1 MNRFSIWRTISM
13 KQSKTIFKTLK
24 FVYCSS
30 KRTVILI
37 AIFTFLLGLI
47 VPINTYIWS
56 KFINVL
62 FSSYESNVIPKLVF
76 VLILIW
82 CLWIVQMIIQKANK
96 YLKDMLTDHLNL
108 KITESILNKQ
118 NGMTMSQFDNPKIYN
133 KINKINTEGLS
144 RSISVTNNLILLL
157 QNIVSFIGTAVI
169 LVTYNPILL
178 ILLCFVFI
186 PILAIDI
193 KISTGLYEIYNERI
207 EKLRLV
213 TCLKDLML
221 RYENIKEIKIYNMGS
236 FLLNR
241 ITDTY
246 KKYLNQDKVIRKCNM
261 KKQIWGEI
269 GEYISKFCFTLYV
282 IIDGITKQKDIGT
295 IILYINT
302 IDILMQ
308 NIGDIE
314 YVLSEM
320 YDDNLYMESVF
331 DFLEEPMQHREGKK
345 KLENINSIELKD
357 IYFKYPNTEKYILE
371 NINLK
376 LYKEK
381 SYLLVG
387 ENGAGK
393 TTLVKIL
400 CGLYEPTSG
409 EIYINGENIKKYD
422 LESYRKRIGVVF
434 QDFIH
439 FPLSVEDNIKLG
451 NIDDYENDDSFNKM
465 AELVGVD
472 DIVNKLPEGYKTQ
485 LQNEWMDGTELSIGQ
500 WQKIAIARGL
510 FSNGSVLIM
519 DEPTA
524 SLDSLAENEI
534 FQCIKT
540 TLNKQISI
548 IISHRYSMAQIVDK
562 IIVISNNTIAE
573 EGQFTEL
580 IRKGG
585 KFYKYYSVQA
595 DRYKK
600 GKYDE

>member
-1 MNRFSIWRTISM
+1 M
-13 KQSKTIFKTLK
+13 
-24 FVYCSS
+24 
-30 KRTVILI
+30 
-37 AIFTFLLGLI
+37 
-47 VPINTYIWS
+47 
-56 KFINVL
+56 
-62 FSSYESNVIPKLVF
+62 
-76 VLILIW
+76 
-82 CLWIVQMIIQKANK
+82 
-96 YLKDMLTDHLNL
+96 
-108 KITESILNKQ
+108 
-118 NGMTMSQFDNPKIYN
+118 
-133 KINKINTEGLS
+133 
-144 RSISVTNNLILLL
+144 
-157 QNIVSFIGTAVI
+157 
-169 LVTYNPILL
+169 
-178 ILLCFVFI
+178 
-186 PILAIDI
+186 
-193 KISTGLYEIYNERI
+193 
-207 EKLRLV
+207 
-213 TCLKDLML
+213 
-221 RYENIKEIKIYNMGS
+221 
-236 FLLNR
+236 
-241 ITDTY
+241 
-246 KKYLNQDKVIRKCNM
+246 
-261 KKQIWGEI
+261 
-269 GEYISKFCFTLYV
+269 
-282 IIDGITKQKDIGT
+282 
-295 IILYINT
+295 
-302 IDILMQ
+302 
-308 NIGDIE
+308 
-314 YVLSEM
+314 
-320 YDDNLYMESVF
+320 
-331 DFLEEPMQHREGKK
+331 
-345 KLENINSIELKD
+345 
-357 IYFKYPNTEKYILE
+357 
-371 NINLK
+371 
-376 LYKEK
+376 YKEK

>member
-1 MNRFSIWRTISM
+1 
-13 KQSKTIFKTLK
+13 
-24 FVYCSS
+24 
-30 KRTVILI
+30 
-37 AIFTFLLGLI
+37 
-47 VPINTYIWS
+47 
-56 KFINVL
+56 
-62 FSSYESNVIPKLVF
+62 
-76 VLILIW
+76 
-82 CLWIVQMIIQKANK
+82 
-96 YLKDMLTDHLNL
+96 
-108 KITESILNKQ
+108 
-118 NGMTMSQFDNPKIYN
+118 
-133 KINKINTEGLS
+133 
-144 RSISVTNNLILLL
+144 
-157 QNIVSFIGTAVI
+157 
-169 LVTYNPILL
+169 
-178 ILLCFVFI
+178 
-186 PILAIDI
+186 
-193 KISTGLYEIYNERI
+193 
-207 EKLRLV
+207 
-213 TCLKDLML
+213 
-221 RYENIKEIKIYNMGS
+221 
-236 FLLNR
+236 
-241 ITDTY
+241 
-246 KKYLNQDKVIRKCNM
+246 M

-595 DRYKK
+595 DKYKK
-600 GKYDE
+600 EKYDE